1 MADTGL
7 FGTIYNPDVLTC
19 LANLSNDE
27 VFTPPEI
34 ANAMLDM
41 LPQELFKNPD
51 ITFLDPACKS
61 GVFLREIAKRLLVG
75 LEPQIP
81 DLQERIDHIFK
92 KQLYGI
98 AITELTS
105 LLSRR
110 SVYCSKYPNSEY
122 SVTKFDNAQ
131 GNIRFKRLK
140 HSWRDGKC
148 KYCGVSQIGEF
159 NDDNRDG
166 LETHAYEFI
175 HYIKAEEIFN
185 MKFDVII
192 SNPPYQ
198 MSDGGGDGSS
208 AQPIYQKFVQQ
219 AKKLNPTYMTM
230 IIPARW
236 YSGGK
241 GLDDFRAE
249 MLNDERL
256 SIIHDFP
263 ETSDCFPG
271 INIRGGVC
279 YFLWDKAHKGD
290 CKIVN
295 HKQQDTNEM
304 FRPLLEKGAAT
315 FIRYNA
321 AVSIL
326 NKVTSFREET
336 MDNRV
341 SARLPFGIPSNFS
354 DYVIT
359 ADSKHNVILYRSERS
374 KNADKKVYV
383 APIHITKNYEWKD
396 SMKVLVSKASPGGD
410 EYPHSIISAPVLAD
424 KNSVCT
430 IVDESDTG
438 ADIGDIRARMY
449 VECISKPHGIHGT
462 YLCVSRTR
470 DYLNPSGNTITI
482 GASGVTLTAASAK
495 QNKNIAALE
504 DDILGQTSK
513 IESISG
519 KVDTINSQKMYHTEL
534 VVDGVSIFKDKGQSS
549 RMHCKVFSWDKDITD
564 TLEADNFIW
573 HRKSSDDA
581 ADAEWD
587 KAHRGIK
594 TIIITTEDVQ
604 DNASFYCEIIL

>member
-1 MADTGL
+1 MVDTGL

-27 VFTPPEI
+27 VFTPPEV
-34 ANAMLDM
+34 ANQMLDM
-41 LPQELFKNPD
+41 LPQELFANPD
-51 ITFLDPACKS
+51 SKFLDPACKS
-61 GVFLREIAKRLLVG
+61 GVFLREIAKRLIKG

-81 DLQERIDHIFK
+81 DLQERIDHIFHN
-92 KQLYGI
+92 QLYGV

-105 LLSRR
+105 LLARR

-122 SVTKFDNAQ
+122 SVSKFEDAQ
-131 GNIRFKRLK
+131 GNIRYKRIQ
-140 HSWRDGKC
+140 HRWQNGKC
-148 KYCGVSQIGEF
+148 IFCGASKAEYDRS
-159 NDDNRDG
+159 DD

-175 HYIKAEEIFN
+175 HMLKPKEIFN

-295 HKQQDTNEM
+295 HKQQDINEM
-304 FRPLLEKGAAT
+304 SRPLLEKGAAT

-326 NKVTSFREET
+326 DKVTSFHEET

-354 DYVIT
+354 DYVLT
-359 ADSKHNVILYRSERS
+359 PDAKHSVILYRSERS

-430 IVDESDTG
+430 ETYLIVDFVKSEAEGRNLISYMQTKFFRFMMSL
-438 ADIGDIRARMY
+438 IKNTQN
-449 VECISKPHGIHGT
+449 ISK
-462 YLCVSRTR
+462 
-470 DYLNPSGNTITI
+470 
-482 GASGVTLTAASAK
+482 GVFAFVPVQDWSKSWTDEELYAK
-495 QNKNIAALE
+495 Y
-504 DDILGQTSK
+504 G
-513 IESISG
+513 
-519 KVDTINSQKMYHTEL
+519 
-534 VVDGVSIFKDKGQSS
+534 
-549 RMHCKVFSWDKDITD
+549 ITD
-564 TLEADNFIW
+564 NEIAFIDSMI
-573 HRKSSDDA
+573 RPM
-581 ADAEWD
+581 EV
-587 KAHRGIK
+587 
-594 TIIITTEDVQ
+594 E
-604 DNASFYCEIIL
+604 E